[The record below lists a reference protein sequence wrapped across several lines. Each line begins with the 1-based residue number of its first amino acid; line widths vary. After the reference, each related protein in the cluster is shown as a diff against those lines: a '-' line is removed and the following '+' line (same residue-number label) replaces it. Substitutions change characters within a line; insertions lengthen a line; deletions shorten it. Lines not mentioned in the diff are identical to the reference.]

1 MTIPII
7 IDTDPGIDDI
17 IAISAALHS
26 KELDV
31 RLITTIGGN
40 VGIEHTT
47 QNALDIVS
55 YFHSNTPVAKG
66 VDKPLI
72 NTLETAEHVHGQNG
86 IGNAQINTTLHND
99 ILEEHAVISM
109 RDTILNSEEPITL
122 VPIGPLTNIGL
133 LFSLFPETKKNI
145 KQIVLMG
152 GAAVGG
158 NATPVA
164 EFNIFVD
171 PHAAKLSSIKIFQ
184 S

>member
-1 MTIPII
+1 
-7 IDTDPGIDDI
+7 
-17 IAISAALHS
+17 
-26 KELDV
+26 
-31 RLITTIGGN
+31 
-40 VGIEHTT
+40 
-47 QNALDIVS
+47 
-55 YFHSNTPVAKG
+55 
-66 VDKPLI
+66 
-72 NTLETAEHVHGQNG
+72 
-86 IGNAQINTTLHND
+86 
-99 ILEEHAVISM
+99 M

-171 PHAAKLSSIKIFQ
+171 PHAAKLSSIKMSQ